1 MEKTINLKESDL
13 EILKMAHEQ
22 RKINTIVKNS
32 HEIQNL
38 IDDGEIKN
46 VQIHENSISYEPD
59 YEKKFYKVSS
69 ICIFLVMVLICILG
83 FWVGLN
89 YATL

>member
-1 MEKTINLKESDL
+1 MTITQIKKQDLNMLK
-13 EILKMAHEQ
+13 KAHEQ

-46 VQIHENSISYEPD
+46 VQIHEDSISYEPD
-59 YEKKFYKVSS
+59 YKKKFDRLTQYSLFLL
-69 ICIFLVMVLICILG
+69 CLFLVFIGWLFGKLS
-83 FWVGLN
+83 
-89 YATL
+89 